1 VTTTLPVTWN
11 GASGGYLRSEPR
23 GTGVPGLPPMLARLT
38 TALRMVS
45 RASSAKQYFSLT
57 EAALWRKVGDGAR
70 FLPGE
75 ARVAGDRGRRERMG
89 IDIGNA
95 GATGGSLRGHS
106 GLGEGPDEAAIR
118 AYARK
123 RLGELGRRYYPF
135 GIGAAFLA
143 MLAGFFPTTVTSSQL
158 LGQGFSAYAGA
169 ASSLGVGPSGSA
181 SAARATPGGA
191 SGSAGSS
198 AQGVTNTSVLGV
210 LGASSGSGSYGS
222 SAGPLSAASSGYGSS
237 GSSGGYGGSYPS
249 GGYGGGSGSYTGGG
263 GGGGGTSTST
273 TSSCPLP
280 IPAST
285 GTPLDPVLDPVLAQ
299 ILAVC
304 SELAGAAPAGA
315 PSGLPAGAPVSPR
328 AGAAQGYA
336 SPWASPW
343 ASPSALSATS
353 SATPSA
359 AGGQAARVP
368 GPGSIGWVSAAGPLS
383 PGAGRIVVSFA
394 LPSGAPLPSD
404 LPAQLIALAADGV
417 VPEVILLPPPGS
429 GAGAAGA
436 QGFATWARALSA
448 KLPAAK
454 LWAVATGVPT
464 GNGGESLFAPS
475 GVLAGL
481 EALRGAE
488 APRGVPVG
496 LWWPSTG
503 TTSADRALWGELSAG
518 SRLSGGLFA
527 AARFVSVVDVGSLS
541 CAPQSALRHIV
552 SQAGAPGSLPV
563 IASAVPTVRAAGG
576 STGSLACF
584 ASAASRSP
592 GPLTGLVALSPLE
605 PLAGTAGR

>member
-1 VTTTLPVTWN
+1 
-11 GASGGYLRSEPR
+11 
-23 GTGVPGLPPMLARLT
+23 MD
-38 TALRMVS
+38 M
-45 RASSAKQYFSLT
+45 
-57 EAALWRKVGDGAR
+57 
-70 FLPGE
+70 
-75 ARVAGDRGRRERMG
+75 
-89 IDIGNA
+89 DIEKA
-95 GATGGSLRGHS
+95 GAAGGSVPGHS
-106 GLGEGPDEAAIR
+106 GSGQGPDEAAIR

-158 LGQGFSAYAGA
+158 LGQGFSAYQGA
-169 ASSLGVGPSGSA
+169 APGSGAGSAGSA
-181 SAARATPGGA
+181 SAARTTPGGA
-191 SGSAGSS
+191 SGSAGSA

-210 LGASSGSGSYGS
+210 LGGSSASGSYGSGSGGS
-222 SAGPLSAASSGYGSS
+222 SAGPLSAASGGYGSS

-263 GGGGGTSTST
+263 GGGGTSTST

-285 GTPLDPVLDPVLAQ
+285 GTPLDPVLAQ
-299 ILAVC
+299 ILGVC

-336 SPWASPW
+336 SPS
-343 ASPSALSATS
+343 ASPSAPSATS
-353 SATPSA
+353 SA

-404 LPAQLIALAADGV
+404 LPAQLMALAADGV

-429 GAGAAGA
+429 GAAGA

-448 KLPAAK
+448 KLPGAK

-488 APRGVPVG
+488 ASRGVPVG

-503 TTSADRALWGELSAG
+503 STSADRALWGELSVGA
-518 SRLSGGLFA
+518 RLSGGLFA

-541 CAPQSALRHIV
+541 CTPQSALRHLL

-576 STGSLACF
+576 ATGSLACF